1 MLLYYYPTVYK
12 REIHILNYDEP
23 TGLCTISQVFVF
35 VVSNEMLVV
44 STIWFWCMCSTAN
57 TLTNRIYKFCIKY
70 CCVRQNKFIYR
81 LTLVSFRSRS
91 ITSGQINITEN
102 NNNKK
107 KHINCVLSS
116 ILCLFVYFANFQNR
130 KYCQKQKKI
139 MTKAILV
146 LLLALFVFGESIKL
160 EQKYLWKE
168 VEYAWPSEEARKQAL
183 ESGNYIPENNL
194 LLGLDVWRD
203 KLFITVPR

>member
-1 MLLYYYPTVYK
+1 
-12 REIHILNYDEP
+12 
-23 TGLCTISQVFVF
+23 
-35 VVSNEMLVV
+35 
-44 STIWFWCMCSTAN
+44 
-57 TLTNRIYKFCIKY
+57 
-70 CCVRQNKFIYR
+70 
-81 LTLVSFRSRS
+81 
-91 ITSGQINITEN
+91 
-102 NNNKK
+102 
-107 KHINCVLSS
+107 
-116 ILCLFVYFANFQNR
+116 
-130 KYCQKQKKI
+130 